1 VLAVDWASLLDTL
14 ARVERLAAHESGL
27 LAFGDGTL
35 GGIFIERGRV
45 CWVAAHGLQ
54 RRLSDLLR
62 THSRLDNAELERI
75 SERCRR
81 EGLHLGQ
88 TLVADGLLEPGE
100 LESALR
106 RHSAECLVNLSQSPH
121 VIHWASHVGRGYAP
135 RFTFRAVD
143 LLLDSMAVLYPA
155 LQREAVSML
164 STVAGE
170 GRRCV
175 AFVFDGQLDALLPLA
190 QLGDNG
196 VQGMLAQARSLAAIR
211 RAARELGT
219 LPSFTLSTTGDG
231 NTMLIWWREELLYA
245 VSCPDRASLVAVTS
259 QHLVCA

>member
-1 VLAVDWASLLDTL
+1 VTEVDWPFLADTL
-14 ARVERLAAHESGL
+14 ARVERLATNESGL
-27 LAFGDGTL
+27 LAFGDDNL
-35 GGIFIERGRV
+35 GGIFVERGRV

-62 THSRLDNAELERI
+62 THSRLDSAALDRI

-88 TLVADGLLEPGE
+88 TLVADGLLQPSE

-106 RHSAECLVNLSQSPH
+106 RHSAECLVNLCQTPQA
-121 VIHWASHVGRGYAP
+121 INWASHVGRGYAP

-143 LLLDSMAVLYPA
+143 LLFDSMSVLYPA
-155 LQREAVSML
+155 LHREALSVL
-164 STVAGE
+164 STVEGP

-175 AFVFDGQLDALLPLA
+175 AFVFAGQLDTLLPLA
-190 QLGDNG
+190 RLGENS
-196 VQGMLAQARSLAAIR
+196 VHAMLAQARSLAPIP
-211 RAARELGT
+211 RAGRELGT
-219 LPSFTLSTTGDG
+219 SPSFTLSTTGDG
-231 NTMLIWWREELLYA
+231 DTMLVWWREALLFA
-245 VSCPDRASLVAVTS
+245 VSCPDRASLAAVTS

>member
-1 VLAVDWASLLDTL
+1 LATN
-14 ARVERLAAHESGL
+14 ESGL

-62 THSRLDNAELERI
+62 THSRLDSAALDRI

-88 TLVADGLLEPGE
+88 TLVADGLLQPSE

-106 RHSAECLVNLSQSPH
+106 RHSAECLVNLCQAPQA
-121 VIHWASHVGRGYAP
+121 INWASHVGRGYAP

-143 LLLDSMAVLYPA
+143 LLFDSMSVLYPA
-155 LQREAVSML
+155 LHREALSVL
-164 STVAGE
+164 STVEGP

-175 AFVFDGQLDALLPLA
+175 AFVFAGQLDTLLPLA
-190 QLGDNG
+190 QLGENS
-196 VQGMLAQARSLAAIR
+196 VQAMLAQARSLAPIP
-211 RAARELGT
+211 RAGRELGT
-219 LPSFTLSTTGDG
+219 SPSFTLSTTGDG
-231 NTMLIWWREELLYA
+231 DTMLVWWGEALLFA
-245 VSCPDRASLVAVTS
+245 VSCPDRASLAAVTS

>member
-1 VLAVDWASLLDTL
+1 MPEVDWVALADTL
-14 ARVERLAAHESGL
+14 ARVERLGTNESGL

-35 GGIFIERGRV
+35 GGIFIERGRI

-62 THSRLDNAELERI
+62 THSRLDSAELDRI
-75 SERCRR
+75 SERCQR

-88 TLVADGLLEPGE
+88 TLVAEGLLQPSE

-106 RHSAECLVNLSQSPH
+106 RHSAECLVHLCQTPH
-121 VIHWASHVGRGYAP
+121 AISWASHVGRGYAP

-143 LLLDSMAVLYPA
+143 LLFDSMSVLYPA
-155 LQREAVSML
+155 LQREAVSAL
-164 STVAGE
+164 STVAGP

-175 AFVFDGQLDALLPLA
+175 AFVLGGPLDALLPLA
-190 QLGDNG
+190 QLGENS
-196 VQGMLAQARSLAAIR
+196 VHAVLAQARSLAPIP
-211 RAARELGT
+211 RAGRELGT
-219 LPSFTLSTTGDG
+219 TPSFTLSTTGDG
-231 NTMLIWWREELLYA
+231 NTMLIWWREALLFA
-245 VSCPDRASLVAVTS
+245 VSCPDRASLIAVTS